1 MALAVHTMFDRR
13 HSLAA
18 VAAPPRQPRAVTH
31 ALIVHRAAVVRAGVS
46 ALLSSG
52 APYDVADA
60 DSIFEGLRLSVAF
73 HPQVILFDFA
83 PGDGAEA
90 CRLLAGMWPRPRL
103 IALVSR
109 AQSVSPRECLD
120 AGADAAIAI
129 DTVSRESFLVAI
141 QRALDGTG
149 PVAAGF
155 QSAPELPASVAVN
168 DGPLASLT
176 PREREILYLI
186 GEGLS
191 NIEIANALV
200 LSIKTVEA
208 HRANLSRK
216 LNVRPRA
223 GLMRLAMSGG
233 LC

>member
-1 MALAVHTMFDRR
+1 MALAVHAMFDRHR
-13 HSLAA
+13 SVAT
-18 VAAPPRQPRAVTH
+18 VAAPPRQARPVTH

-52 APYDVADA
+52 ASYDVADA

-73 HPQVILFDFA
+73 HPQVILFDYT

-109 AQSVSPRECLD
+109 SQGVSPRECLD

-141 QRALDGTG
+141 QRAVDGTG

-155 QSAPELPASVAVN
+155 QPAAELPASIAVN

-223 GLMRLAMSGG
+223 GLMRLAMSSG
-233 LC
+233 LA

>member
-1 MALAVHTMFDRR
+1 MALAAHSIFDRR
-13 HSLAA
+13 RTLAI
-18 VAAPPRQPRAVTH
+18 VPPPHQPRPITQ
-31 ALIVHRAAVVRAGVS
+31 ALIVHRADIVRAGIS
-46 ALLSSG
+46 ALLASG
-52 APYDVADA
+52 APYDVAGVA
-60 DSIFEGLRLSVAF
+60 SVFEGLRVSAAF
-73 HPQVILFDFA
+73 HPQVILFDYA
-83 PGDGAEA
+83 PGEGAEA
-90 CRLLAGMWPRPRL
+90 CRLLARMWPRPKL

-109 AQSVSPRECLD
+109 SQVVSPRECLD

-155 QSAPELPASVAVN
+155 RPATEISAAEAVN
-168 DGPLASLT
+168 EGPLAVLT

-191 NIEIANALV
+191 NKEIADGLV

-208 HRANLSRK
+208 HRANLSHK

-233 LC
+233 LA

>member
-1 MALAVHTMFDRR
+1 MALAAHSSFDRR
-13 HSLAA
+13 RSLA
-18 VAAPPRQPRAVTH
+18 VAAPPRQARPLTQ
-31 ALIVHRAAVVRAGVS
+31 ALIVHRADIVRAGVS
-46 ALLSSG
+46 TLLASS
-52 APYDVADA
+52 APFDVAEA
-60 DSIFEGLRLSVAF
+60 ASVFEGLRLSSAF

-83 PGDGAEA
+83 PGEGAEA
-90 CRLLAGMWPRPRL
+90 CRLLAGLWPRPRL

-109 AQSVSPRECLD
+109 SQGASPRECLD

-129 DTVSRESFLVAI
+129 ETVSREGFLIAI

-149 PVAAGF
+149 PVVAGF
-155 QSAPELPASVAVN
+155 PSTAELPAAMAVD
-168 DGPLASLT
+168 DGPLSVLT

-186 GEGLS
+186 GEGLG
-191 NIEIANALV
+191 NREIAEALV

-223 GLMRLAMSGG
+223 GLMRLAMSAG
-233 LC
+233 LA

>member
-1 MALAVHTMFDRR
+1 MALATRSLFDRR
-13 HSLAA
+13 FAPA
-18 VAAPPRQPRAVTH
+18 VVAPPRQARPVTH
-31 ALIVHRAAVVRAGVS
+31 ALIVHRADIVRAGVS
-46 ALLSSG
+46 ALLASG
-52 APYDVADA
+52 AVYDVTDA
-60 DSIFEGLRLSVAF
+60 TSVFEGLRLSAAF

-83 PGDGAEA
+83 PGEGAEA
-90 CRLLAGMWPRPRL
+90 CRLLAAMWPRPKL

-109 AQSVSPRECLD
+109 SRAVSARECLE

-155 QSAPELPASVAVN
+155 RPAAELPGAMAVD
-168 DGPLASLT
+168 DGPLGVLT
-176 PREREILYLI
+176 PREREMLYLI

-191 NIEIANALV
+191 NKEIADALV
-200 LSIKTVEA
+200 LSIKTVET

-233 LC
+233 LA